1 MDIVERLTLEA
12 AQAETMIASEHRQR
26 YELAAA
32 MCSGLRV
39 LDLCCGSGYGSV
51 ILATTAREVTGVD
64 NDAATVDTAR
74 ATVQRTAGNV
84 RFEVSDAVKFLSGD
98 IAEQFDLVTC
108 FEGLEHLGDLD
119 GALTRLREHAGRGL
133 KIIASVPNSKLFGEE
148 NPYHLTQ
155 FGYEEAAAAVAAFP
169 GVIMLPQ
176 YLAEGALIC
185 PPGASETEVSV
196 FLGER
201 DEIAYANHF
210 IFCVNLEPEA
220 VARAHRGHIQ
230 VSAAPVF
237 NRWSEGLK
245 RTVAALRRENARLA
259 RAHLGQ
265 GGSAAASALASSPAF
280 LGADAG
286 VPGVDEGEGR
296 PGPDAPAPSAGTVR
310 VLDVTPPRYAAGEDP
325 NSWEHR
331 RRRAA
336 EYLVP
341 WIEATVPL
349 AGLTVLE
356 YGCGNAAVSCAVAE
370 RAGRVVGVDIDRHW
384 IEYGEAEVRRRGL
397 ANVELEHHPVET
409 ILEAVARH
417 KGHVDV
423 FLLYAVLE
431 HLTVSERLAVLR
443 LARDVVSPDGAIVV
457 CETPNRLVYTDHHT
471 AQIPFFHLLPDELAL
486 QYRDRSARQDLN
498 AAVNE
503 AGSAG
508 GEAAALEAIVRWGRG
523 VSFHEFE
530 LVFGS
535 LSDHVLASGYDPLL
549 LAERPVEPDETLLAR
564 YLENW
569 RPDLAPAFSRRWL
582 DLILAPEPVTRRP
595 PQLRP
600 WTMETVESQGVG
612 FTRGENL
619 RLPGPEA
626 TLWVTLPHPSASLTL
641 VAVPAGPGPF
651 TLEIKPEG
659 ASEPLAGAFTTEAG
673 RSWAVSCSLG
683 PPAAR
688 IGVRASATCHIVFVG
703 YDD

>member
-26 YELAAA
+26 YELAAV

-39 LDLCCGSGYGSV
+39 LDLCCGSGYGSA

-64 NDAATVDTAR
+64 NDAATVETAR
-74 ATVQRTAGNV
+74 ASVQRAAGNV
-84 RFEVSDAVKFLSGD
+84 RFEVSDAVKFLSQD
-98 IAEQFDLVTC
+98 IAADYEMVTC
-108 FEGLEHLGDLD
+108 FEGLEHLADLD
-119 GALTRLREHAGRGL
+119 GALERLRVHAGHGL

-169 GVIMLPQ
+169 GAVMLPQ

-185 PPGASETEVSV
+185 PSGATETEVSV

-210 IFCVNLEPEA
+210 IFAVNVEPETL
-220 VARAHRGHIQ
+220 ARAHRGHIQ

-265 GGSAAASALASSPAF
+265 GGSAAASALATSSRF
-280 LGADAG
+280 LDGEG
-286 VPGVDEGEGR
+286 VPSV
-296 PGPDAPAPSAGTVR
+296 DAPAPASASEGGGAVR
-310 VLDVTPPRYAAGEDP
+310 VLDVSPPSYGAGEDP

-331 RRRAA
+331 RSRAA

-341 WIEATVPL
+341 WIESTVPL
-349 AGLTVLE
+349 AGRTVLE

-370 RAGRVVGVDIDRHW
+370 RAGRVVGVDIDPKW

-397 ANVELEHHPVET
+397 ENVELEHHPVET
-409 ILEAVARH
+409 ILEAVAQHR
-417 KGHVDV
+417 GHVDV

-431 HLTVSERLAVLR
+431 HLTVAERLAVLR
-443 LARDVVSPDGAIVV
+443 LAREVVRSDGVIVV

-498 AAVNE
+498 AAVSQ
-503 AGSAG
+503 AHSAG
-508 GEAAALEAIVRWGRG
+508 GETAALEAIVRWGRG

-535 LSDHVLASGYDPLL
+535 LSEHVLASNYDAAL
-549 LAERPVEPDETLLAR
+549 LAERPVEPDEVLLAR
-564 YLENW
+564 YLDSW
-569 RPDLAPAFSRRWL
+569 RPDLAPVFSRRWL
-582 DLILAPEPVTRRP
+582 DLILAPQPVKKRP

-600 WTMETVESQGVG
+600 WTVETVESQGVG

-626 TLWVTLPHPSASLTL
+626 TLWVTLPHPSSGLTL

-651 TLEIKPEG
+651 TLDLSPEG
-659 ASEPLAGAFTTEAG
+659 SGEPLVGAFTTESG
-673 RSWAVSCSLG
+673 RIWAVSYSLG
-683 PPAAR
+683 APAAR
-688 IGVRASATCHIVFVG
+688 LAVRASATCHIVFIG
-703 YDD
+703 YED